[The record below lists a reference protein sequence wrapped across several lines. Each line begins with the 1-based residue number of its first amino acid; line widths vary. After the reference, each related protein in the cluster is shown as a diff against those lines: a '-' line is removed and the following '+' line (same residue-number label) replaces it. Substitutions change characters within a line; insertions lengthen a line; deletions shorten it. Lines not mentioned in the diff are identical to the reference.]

1 MKKTGM
7 LFLTFVVGVLG
18 GFTLFEFIVRIVLRQ
33 MDTFPVTFIGA
44 LSMILPLAGGIAA
57 VMLARRFTNKAG
69 QD

>member
-7 LFLTFVVGVLG
+7 LFLTFVAGLLG
-18 GFTLFEFIVRIVLRQ
+18 GFILFEFIVQIVLQQ

-44 LSMILPLAGGIAA
+44 LSMILPLTGGIAA
-57 VMLARRFTNKAG
+57 VMLTRRFTNKDG

>member
-7 LFLTFVVGVLG
+7 LFLAFVVGILG
-18 GFTLFEFIVRIVLRQ
+18 GFTLFQFIVRIVLRQ
-33 MDTFPVTFIGA
+33 MDAFPVTLIGA

>member
-7 LFLTFVVGVLG
+7 LFLAFVVGILG
-18 GFTLFEFIVRIVLRQ
+18 GFTLFQFIVRIVLRQ
-33 MDTFPVTFIGA
+33 MDAFPVTLIGA
-44 LSMILPLAGGIAA
+44 LSMILPLAGGLAA